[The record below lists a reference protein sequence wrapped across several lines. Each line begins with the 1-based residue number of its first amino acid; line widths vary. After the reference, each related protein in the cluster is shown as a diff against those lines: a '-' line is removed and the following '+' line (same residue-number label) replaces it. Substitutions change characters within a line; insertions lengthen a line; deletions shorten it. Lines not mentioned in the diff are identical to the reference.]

1 MEMLF
6 DSHNPKREQD
16 SGNIS
21 NIHSVI
27 KTEYCILNTEA
38 TLNVASI
45 PVEIVINWHFDI

>member
-21 NIHSVI
+21 NTHSVI
-27 KTEYCILNTEA
+27 KTEYCISQ
-38 TLNVASI
+38 LNVASI
-45 PVEIVINWHFDI
+45 PVENVINWHFDI